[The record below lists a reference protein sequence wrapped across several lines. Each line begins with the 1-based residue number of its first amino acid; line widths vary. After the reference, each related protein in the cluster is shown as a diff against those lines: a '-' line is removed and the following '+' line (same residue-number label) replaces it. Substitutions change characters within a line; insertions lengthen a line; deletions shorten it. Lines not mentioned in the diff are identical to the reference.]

1 MEKEIVFVT
10 TNKGKLATAQK
21 YFNKDVKIV
30 YCDYEIEEPNI
41 NDIEVIA
48 THKVT
53 EAFKLVNKPCISLDA
68 GFYIPN
74 YPGNPNF
81 PGAFPKRE
89 LLNKIGI
96 DGLLKNMKDVKNRE
110 CYFKECLA
118 YFDGKQLK
126 TFYGYVRGTLSTEI
140 RGNDTNKKWSD
151 LWYVFIPQNNTL
163 TMAEMTDEQR
173 ANRKDGYVNPFLQ
186 FSEWFLNN

>member
-126 TFYGYVRGTLSTEI
+126 TFYGYVRGT
-140 RGNDTNKKWSD
+140 
-151 LWYVFIPQNNTL
+151 
-163 TMAEMTDEQR
+163 
-173 ANRKDGYVNPFLQ
+173 
-186 FSEWFLNN
+186 

>member
-53 EAFKLVNKPCISLDA
+53 EAFKLVNKPA
-68 GFYIPN
+68 
-74 YPGNPNF
+74 
-81 PGAFPKRE
+81 
-89 LLNKIGI
+89 
-96 DGLLKNMKDVKNRE
+96 
-110 CYFKECLA
+110 
-118 YFDGKQLK
+118 
-126 TFYGYVRGTLSTEI
+126 TF
-140 RGNDTNKKWSD
+140 
-151 LWYVFIPQNNTL
+151 
-163 TMAEMTDEQR
+163 
-173 ANRKDGYVNPFLQ
+173 
-186 FSEWFLNN
+186 

>member
-1 MEKEIVFVT
+1 
-10 TNKGKLATAQK
+10 
-21 YFNKDVKIV
+21 
-30 YCDYEIEEPNI
+30 
-41 NDIEVIA
+41 
-48 THKVT
+48 
-53 EAFKLVNKPCISLDA
+53 
-68 GFYIPN
+68 
-74 YPGNPNF
+74 
-81 PGAFPKRE
+81 
-89 LLNKIGI
+89 
-96 DGLLKNMKDVKNRE
+96 MKDVKNRE

-173 ANRKDGYVNPFLQ
+173 ANRKDGYVNPFLK